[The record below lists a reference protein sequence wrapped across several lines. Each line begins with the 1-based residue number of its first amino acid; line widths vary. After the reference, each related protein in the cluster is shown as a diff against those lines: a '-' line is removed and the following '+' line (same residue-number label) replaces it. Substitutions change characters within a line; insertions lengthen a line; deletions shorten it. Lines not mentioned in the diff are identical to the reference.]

1 VHARQSL
8 DHVRLGP
15 AAVTPEFNLEYHHTH
30 PGLINTRVFAAPE
43 HRRRSAALIQTA
55 VTGLNA
61 HSLTSAVEPTL
72 PSPPSPGTTS
82 PSLNRGVIIPTDFG
96 ADPTGKTDASVS
108 LAAAIKALLQLGDT
122 TDFQG
127 RVDLGGAVLDLAG
140 GRYLIS
146 EPLLFPSGY
155 ANFRVQRGT
164 LIASKA
170 FPPTAEM
177 YMLQIG
183 GNE

>member
-1 VHARQSL
+1 
-8 DHVRLGP
+8 
-15 AAVTPEFNLEYHHTH
+15 
-30 PGLINTRVFAAPE
+30 
-43 HRRRSAALIQTA
+43 
-55 VTGLNA
+55 
-61 HSLTSAVEPTL
+61 
-72 PSPPSPGTTS
+72 
-82 PSLNRGVIIPTDFG
+82 VIIPTDFG